1 MRFPKREM
9 RNRVIFPIMFLVCTG
24 LVACDQQE
32 ENKVATRLIASKSVS
47 EVASEWA
54 QWRGPNRDGRSIETG
69 LVRSWPED
77 GPTILWR
84 KDIGAGFSAVSVK
97 EGRAYVMSAS
107 APDEYLYC
115 LDVKTGDELWNARL
129 NAYYRESNG
138 DGPRSTPIIDSDV
151 VYAMGSYGMLYAFN
165 AISGEEIW
173 QVDIHGQSS
182 EQPQNHDH
190 DRGHCSSP
198 LIEGDLLILSG
209 GPQPNKTIIAY
220 NKKTGEI
227 VWTYGRDKGSYC
239 SPEVWNIFGKRQVV
253 TGLSSGFAGLDS
265 ETGEELWFY
274 EWKTN
279 YGLNIATPLFF
290 SPNYVLISSGYGM
303 GSVMLELVEEDEK
316 WTAQRV
322 WSNNRFENHFNS
334 SVSQDGY
341 IYGFDN
347 TLLKCINART
357 GQEAWKTRGFGKGSL
372 ILADGMLIV
381 LGEKGNVGLI
391 EATQTAYTNLANAQV
406 LEGRCWTMPTL
417 ANGSLFLRN
426 ASQLFCLDLT
436 GASEE
441 TF

>member
-1 MRFPKREM
+1 
-9 RNRVIFPIMFLVCTG
+9 
-24 LVACDQQE
+24 VACEQQE
-32 ENKVATRLIASKSVS
+32 ENKEATRLITSKSMS
-47 EVASEWA
+47 DVAGEWA
-54 QWRGPNRDGRSIETG
+54 QWRGPNRDGRSTETG

-84 KDIGAGFSAVSVK
+84 KDIGPGFSAVSVK
-97 EGRAYVMSAS
+97 EGRAYLMSAS
-107 APDEYLYC
+107 ESDEYLYC
-115 LDVKTGDELWNARL
+115 LDVKTGDEVWTARL

-138 DGPRSTPIIDSDV
+138 DGPRSTPIIDSGV

-173 QVDIHGQSS
+173 QVNIHGESS
-182 EQPQNHDH
+182 EQDLDH
-190 DRGHCSSP
+190 DRGHSSSP

-220 NKKTGEI
+220 DKKTGKI

-239 SPEVWNIFGKRQVV
+239 SPVVREIYGKQHVL

-274 EWKTN
+274 EWETN

-303 GSVMLELVEEDEK
+303 GSVMLELVEEDDK

-341 IYGFDN
+341 IYGFDSSI
-347 TLLKCINART
+347 LKCINART
-357 GQEAWKTRGFGKGSL
+357 GEEAWKTRGYGKGSL

-391 EATQTAYTNLANAQV
+391 EATPTAYTNLANAQV

-417 ANGSLFLRN
+417 ANGRLFLRN
-426 ASQLFCLDLT
+426 ASQLVCVELAVAKET
-436 GASEE
+436 NNNAS
-441 TF
+441 F